1 MSTTPAANARGISTK
16 EEPFLLKST
25 CVATNLGRPQKA
37 APTTRILNVI
47 VGAALRGHPR
57 FGLIVALLACVTTV
71 TAQSNRSVYTQI
83 GDKQCRM
90 IKSTEAGDDGFE
102 ARCRGTAGYTLLL
115 SEGDLRQNITVITPQ
130 RKEHSLD
137 LWSVVSSGFSSVGP
151 KVEWRITTQNKKLVP
166 VALILR
172 YNASDDAEKPDK
184 LTSYLAVAKITPT
197 EVCVTEK
204 ILPGPTAN
212 EDARRAA
219 DAATTKPCLKD
230 RN

>member
-1 MSTTPAANARGISTK
+1 MSTTPAASARVISIDG
-16 EEPFLLKST
+16 ELSLRKSIR
-25 CVATNLGRPQKA
+25 VIANLGRPRRA
-37 APTTRILNVI
+37 APTVAFRGQV
-47 VGAALRGHPR
+47 VGAALRGRPLFR
-57 FGLIVALLACVTTV
+57 LIMALLACVTTV
-71 TAQSNRSVYTQI
+71 TAQTNRSIYTPI

-102 ARCRGTAGYTLLL
+102 ARCRGIAGYSLLL

-130 RKEHSLD
+130 GKEHSLD

-172 YNASDDAEKPDK
+172 YNASDEAEKPDK

-197 EVCVTEK
+197 EVCVIEK